1 MDNLTDS
8 QYRYA
13 RVTLKVPWQDA
24 LLYIPFI
31 SDVTDR
37 FSEAFGNRRLA
48 GGEPMQ
54 VTATGIMS
62 LFGRIIHAA
71 MYSAAQSY
79 GIALVVITV
88 MMILLIGDLKLGL
101 ISMIPNLAPIIT
113 VLGLMGWLAINLD
126 MFTMLIASIVIG
138 LAVDDTIHF
147 MYNFKRYY
155 LQTGD
160 VREAVE
166 NTLMTAGRAMLT
178 TSVVLSLGFFIFMF
192 AAMNNL
198 FYFGLLAGSAVLLA
212 LASDLLLAPALMAL
226 AINRRERRRFSQSS

>member
-1 MDNLTDS
+1 
-8 QYRYA
+8 
-13 RVTLKVPWQDA
+13 
-24 LLYIPFI
+24 
-31 SDVTDR
+31 
-37 FSEAFGNRRLA
+37 
-48 GGEPMQ
+48 
-54 VTATGIMS
+54 
-62 LFGRIIHAA
+62 
-71 MYSAAQSY
+71 
-79 GIALVVITV
+79 
-88 MMILLIGDLKLGL
+88 
-101 ISMIPNLAPIIT
+101 
-113 VLGLMGWLAINLD
+113 
-126 MFTMLIASIVIG
+126 
-138 LAVDDTIHF
+138 